1 MSEANVTQQP
11 IVRSWSRTALWAL
24 AVLVMAVGIAIL
36 AWNLFHPYA
45 FHGMILQS
53 PMKATDFTLPSQN
66 GQPVSLSDFRGKV
79 VLLYFGYATCPDVC
93 PTTLAELHQALIA
106 LGNKA
111 DDVQVLMVTVDPE
124 RDTQEVMAE
133 YLNHFDSSFIGLV
146 GTPDQVAEVA
156 TYYGVYYE
164 KVESDSALGYLVNH
178 TANVMVIDKDGY
190 LRVVIPFGTTAQDI
204 AADVEYL
211 LSR

>member
-1 MSEANVTQQP
+1 MNETNAVQQP
-11 IVRSWSRTALWAL
+11 VTRSRPRTVFWAL

-53 PMKATDFTLPSQN
+53 PTKATDFTLPGGN

-79 VLLYFGYATCPDVC
+79 VLLYFGYTTCPDVC
-93 PTTLAELHQALIA
+93 PTTLAEIHQSLVA
-106 LGNKA
+106 LGKKA

-124 RDTQEVMAE
+124 RDTPEVMAE
-133 YLNHFDSSFIGLV
+133 YVNHFDSSFIGLV
-146 GTPDQVAEVA
+146 GTPEQTAQIA

-164 KVESDSALGYLVNH
+164 KVEGDSALGYLVNH
-178 TANVMVIDKDGY
+178 TANVMAIDKDGY
-190 LRVVIPFGTTAQDI
+190 SRVIFPFGTKAQDM